1 MFKKCLKVMTLALAL
16 VMVFSMFG
24 CAPTTPA
31 SDEPSIEPSESVSAE
46 ASESPSE
53 AAAEPVTIKVFSNLP
68 DRENGQG
75 KLEQMLFDQY
85 MADNKNVTIE
95 VEALQDEPYKQ
106 KFKAYTASNSLPD
119 LVSVWGQ
126 PAFIDPVINSGY
138 LLELNADDYKDYNFF
153 EGSLNGFSKDGKI
166 YGLPR
171 NTDMMVFY
179 YNKAIFEQYGI
190 SVPATWED
198 LLAIPEKLKG
208 SKIAAC
214 SMTGK
219 DMWPIAIMYTDIVNK
234 YTGDNTLIAKAIQ
247 NGDFSDAKLVEAAQ
261 KMQELIDTK
270 FFQDSFTAAGYDEA
284 RNVFAQGLTATYY
297 MGSWEMSLVNN
308 ESYDAEFRSN
318 LGIFELPAPTGATGT
333 ITNIPAWNGG
343 GHAIA
348 ASTKIKDEVVKLL
361 NYMYKPENWAKN
373 AYQLGICFPAQNFKD
388 YMTGDE
394 NDIQKALIGFL
405 DSSTSLSGTPMNDS
419 GTASFKEQS
428 ENISQQFAAGML
440 DAQGFIQALTEAA
453 QATKDEQ

>member
-1 MFKKCLKVMTLALAL
+1 MFRKCLKVMTLALAL

-24 CAPTTPA
+24 CAPSAPA
-31 SDEPSIEPSESVSAE
+31 SQEPSAQVSESAPAE
-46 ASESPSE
+46 APESPSE
-53 AAAEPVTIKVFSNLP
+53 AAAEPVTIKVFTNLP

-85 MADNKNVTIE
+85 VTDNPNVTIE

-106 KFKAYTASNSLPD
+106 KFKAYTASDSLPD

-138 LLELNADDYKDYNFF
+138 LLELNPEDYADYNFF
-153 EGSLNGFSKDGKI
+153 DGSLNGFSKDGKL

-179 YNKAIFEQYGI
+179 YNKAIFEEYGI
-190 SVPATWED
+190 SVPQTWED
-198 LLAIPEKLKG
+198 LLAIPDKLKG
-208 SKIAAC
+208 SDIAAC

-219 DMWPIAIMYTDIVNK
+219 DMWPIAIMFTDIVNK
-234 YTGDNTLIAKAIQ
+234 YTGDNALISKAIQ
-247 NGDFSDAKLVEAAQ
+247 SGDFSDAKLLEAAQ

-308 ESYDAEFRSN
+308 ESYDADFRSN
-318 LGIFELPAPTGATGT
+318 LGVFELPSPTGATGK

-348 ASTKIKDEVVKLL
+348 AGTKIKDEVVKLL
-361 NYMYKPENWAKN
+361 NYMYEPENWAKN
-373 AYQLGICFPAQNFKD
+373 AYQLSICFPAQNFKE
-388 YMTGDE
+388 YMTGEE
-394 NDIQKALIGFL
+394 NEIQTTLIDYL
-405 DSSTSLSGTPMNDS
+405 DTSTSLSGTPMNDC

-440 DAQGFIQALTEAA
+440 DAQGFITALQEAA
-453 QATKDEQ
+453 LATKDEQ

>member
-1 MFKKCLKVMTLALAL
+1 MSRKCLKVLPFLMAVMMVFALA
-16 VMVFSMFG
+16 G
-24 CAPTTPA
+24 CGPATTNPSAALTPA
-31 SDEPSIEPSESVSAE
+31 GGEEPP
-46 ASESPSE
+46 
-53 AAAEPVTIKVFSNLP
+53 AAPEQVTIKVFSNLP

-85 MADNKNVTIE
+85 MAENTNVTIE

-138 LLELNADDYKDYNFF
+138 LLELNPDDYADYNFF
-153 EGSLNGFSKDGKI
+153 AGSLSGFSKDGKV

-179 YNKAIFEQYGI
+179 YNKAIFQQYNI
-190 SVPATWED
+190 AVPQTWEE
-198 LLAIPEKLKG
+198 LLAIADKLEG
-208 SKIAAC
+208 TNIDPC

-219 DMWPIAIMYTDIVNK
+219 DMWPIAIMYSDIVNK
-234 YTGDNTLIAKAIQ
+234 YTGDSSLIPDAVSSA
-247 NGDFSDAKLVEAAQ
+247 DFSNPLLLEAAQ
-261 KMQELIDTK
+261 KMQEIIDAG

-284 RNVFAQGLTATYY
+284 RNIFAQGLTATYY

-308 ESYDAEFRSN
+308 ESYDAAFRSN
-318 LGIFELPAPTGATGT
+318 LGVFELPSPGGNNGKTTD
-333 ITNIPAWNGG
+333 IPAWHGG

-348 ASTKIKDEVVKLL
+348 AGTRIKDEAVKLL

-373 AYQLGICFPAQNFKD
+373 AYQMGICFPAQNFSD
-388 YMTGDE
+388 YMTGSE
-394 NDIQKALIGFL
+394 SELQKTLIGFL
-405 DSSTSLSGTPMNDS
+405 DAATGTSGTPINDS
-419 GTASFKEQS
+419 GTPAFKTQS
-428 ENISQQFAAGML
+428 ENICQQFAAKML
-440 DAQGFIQALTEAA
+440 DADGFITALQEAA
-453 QATKDEQ
+453 AATKDQ

>member
-1 MFKKCLKVMTLALAL
+1 MFRKCVKVLSFTLVL
-16 VMVFSMFG
+16 VMIFG
-24 CAPTTPA
+24 LLGCTPAPA
-31 SDEPSIEPSESVSAE
+31 SDDTTSQPPATSSDAV
-46 ASESPSE
+46 ESPSAE
-53 AAAEPVTIKVFSNLP
+53 TAEPVTIKVFSNLP

-85 MADNKNVTIE
+85 MAENPNVTIE

-138 LLELNADDYKDYNFF
+138 LLELNPEDYKDYNFF
-153 EGSLNGFSKDGKI
+153 EGSLNGFSKDGKL

-179 YNKAIFEQYGI
+179 YNKAIFEKYNI
-190 SVPATWED
+190 SIPQTWED
-198 LLAIPEKLKG
+198 LLAIPDKLAG
-208 SKIAAC
+208 SNIAAC

-219 DMWPIAIMYTDIVNK
+219 DMWPLAIMFTDIVNK
-234 YTGDNTLIAKAIQ
+234 YTGDNTLITQAIADA
-247 NGDFSDAKLVEAAQ
+247 DFSDPKLLEAAQ
-261 KMQELIDTK
+261 KMQELIDAD

-318 LGIFELPAPTGATGT
+318 LGVFELPSPGGTGK

-361 NYMYKPENWAKN
+361 NFMYKPENWAKN
-373 AYQLGICFPAQNFKD
+373 AYQLGICFPAQNFKE
-388 YMTGDE
+388 YMTGTE
-394 NDIQKALIGFL
+394 SELQKTLIEFL
-405 DSSTSLSGTPMNDS
+405 DTSTSLSGTPMNDC

-440 DAQGFIQALTEAA
+440 DAQGFIQALTDAA
-453 QATKDEQ
+453 KATKSEA